1 MSAGLVI
8 SMKRTAALVIVFL
21 LLAGFAGGL
30 AYFQF
35 AVKPNMIKGFIAG
48 APRPVPSVAVAEAKT
63 ETWQS
68 RIAAIGTFRA
78 VQGIDVAPQVGGVM
92 RSIHFDSGQDVTKG
106 QLLVQIDDSVEQ
118 ADLKSN
124 LATLRNA
131 ELALDRQQQLVTGG
145 STASANVDTALA
157 ARDSAAA
164 AADRTRALIAQKAL
178 AAPFAG
184 RLGLRK
190 IDAGQYVQ
198 PGTSIVTLQQ
208 LDPIDVD
215 FPVPEQELSRVAV
228 GQPIEI
234 VVDAFANRS
243 FSGKVTSIDARVS
256 IESRTI
262 LLRAQ
267 VANPK
272 RDLRPGMFA
281 NVAVLVG
288 EAKDVVTI
296 PRTGVSYSL
305 YGDTIYVVKPAP
317 QDLATAQASP
327 APAAQP
333 LIVERRVVKTGDTR
347 GDRVAISDG
356 VKSGERVVTEGQL
369 KLQPNARVRIDDTA
383 GLKAPHELPRQ

>member
-1 MSAGLVI
+1 MSAGPVI

-208 LDPIDVD
+208 LDPIEVD
-215 FPVPEQELSRVAV
+215 FPVPEQEISRLTV

-234 VVDAFANRS
+234 VVDAFVNTS

-272 RDLRPGMFA
+272 RELRPGMFA

-288 EAKDVVTI
+288 EGKDVVTI

-317 QDLATAQASP
+317 QDLAAAQASP
-327 APAAQP
+327 APGAQP